1 MRTDRGL
8 DRLITFL
15 DAVVAIAITLLV
27 LPLADVLAGGHL
39 PEHVADVFT
48 ENAGRFGAFLLSFA
62 VIARLWAGHHRL
74 VERVGAYDT
83 AFLRVNI
90 GWVLTIVF
98 LPFATQLA
106 AAYPAHDRLAVAV
119 YVGTI
124 TLSSIF
130 LAVAA
135 ILVWRRPALRR
146 TGISEQDA
154 FPRAAFLTTGA
165 LVVAFALGTAVPAV
179 NYYSLLLLLL
189 TGPADRLL
197 PRGSS
202 AEALT
207 PDAAE
212 DQLRAE

>member
-8 DRLITFL
+8 DRFITFL

-27 LPLADVLAGGHL
+27 LPLAEVIGGEHV
-39 PEHVADVFT
+39 PAHVADVFT
-48 ENAGRFGAFLLSFA
+48 ENAAPFGAFLLSFA
-62 VIARLWAGHHRL
+62 VIARLWTGHHRM
-74 VERVGAYDT
+74 VERVGGYDT
-83 AFLRVNI
+83 TFVLVNL

-135 ILVWRRPALRR
+135 VLVWRRPPLRR
-146 TGISEQDA
+146 TGVTEADA
-154 FPRAAFLTTGA
+154 FPRAAFLTTGL
-165 LVVAFALGTAVPAV
+165 LVLAFILGTAIPAV
-179 NYYSLLLLLL
+179 NYYGLLLLLV

-197 PRGSS
+197 PYRRGP
-202 AEALT
+202 ARPR
-207 PDAAE
+207 PD
-212 DQLRAE
+212 RG

>member
-8 DRLITFL
+8 DRFITFL

-27 LPLADVLAGGHL
+27 LPLAEVLGGAHL
-39 PEHVADVFT
+39 PADVADVFT
-48 ENAGRFGAFLLSFA
+48 QNAGRFGAFLVSFA
-62 VIARLWAGHHRL
+62 VIARLWTGHHRM
-74 VERVGAYDT
+74 VERVGGYDT
-83 AFLRVNI
+83 AFVMVNL

-106 AAYPAHDRLAVAV
+106 AAYPARDRLAVAV

-124 TLSSIF
+124 TVSSVF

-135 ILVWRRPALRR
+135 VLIWRRPGLRR
-146 TGISEQDA
+146 EGVSERDA

-165 LVVAFALGTAVPAV
+165 LLLAFVLATAIPAV
-179 NYYSLLLLLL
+179 NYFGLLLLLL

-197 PRGSS
+197 PGRRAARKS
-202 AEALT
+202 LD
-207 PDAAE
+207 PPVDAG
-212 DQLRAE
+212 